1 VDSPGEK
8 FDGKVEMKNEDYTV
22 DELKWL
28 KSAVKATMFVMR
40 KIQSLPLVVQYVIA
54 GAVSF
59 VTALV
64 TAILFLAI
72 TGEEKGPIM
81 LVQDRDVAFFAIM
94 AGGFC
99 FPIFSRWFRST
110 VLLLFGLV
118 FYCFITRPTED
129 DYFLQLYPYPS
140 FLSLLFG
147 GLAAI
152 VVHGFIDL
160 ARFFLR
166 RFRIV

>member
-1 VDSPGEK
+1 
-8 FDGKVEMKNEDYTV
+8 MKNEDYTV

-28 KSAVKATMFVMR
+28 KLAFKARMSVMR
-40 KIQSLPLVVQYVIA
+40 KIQSLPLVIQYVIA
-54 GAVSF
+54 GSVSF

-81 LVQDRDVAFFAIM
+81 LVGDRDVAFFAIM

-99 FPIFSRWFRST
+99 FPIFSRWLRST
-110 VLLLFGLV
+110 VLLSFGLL

-140 FLSLLFG
+140 FLPLLFG

-152 VVHGFIDL
+152 VAHGFIDL
-160 ARFFLR
+160 IRFFLR
-166 RFRIV
+166 QFRIV